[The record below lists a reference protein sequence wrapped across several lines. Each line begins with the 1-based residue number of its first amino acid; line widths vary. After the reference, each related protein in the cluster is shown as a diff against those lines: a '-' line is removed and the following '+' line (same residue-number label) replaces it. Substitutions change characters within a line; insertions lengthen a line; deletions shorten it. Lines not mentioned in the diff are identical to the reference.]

1 MYFSRKNYRK
11 ELFIMTKF
19 YTNASYY
26 EKSEVEKHKIYKRMC
41 EASYDDLKMIQYYNE
56 NIVDIKK
63 SEQTGFCAY
72 AIENN
77 NELVI
82 VVRGSDEVND
92 YKNDFK
98 MLVNKIPYQ
107 LYELIDFYDSLASKY
122 GASNIVVVGHSLGGS
137 LAQMLAIKRPVKSAV
152 TFLPWGCKNII
163 KNNEFFKSS
172 QISLNDIINYCSMDD
187 IFTVRNIGFNI
198 GKCYLIKGN
207 AKFVDNHFLENLDD
221 LQTRELINPQKY
233 LSKFQN
239 FNIGLNDNI
248 KKVCN
253 GIVNVGSYVK
263 QNGTHVKE
271 YVRRCGANHKSKEQY
286 ILDKYKGK
294 RFQDLSNEEINE
306 VLEVLI

>member
-1 MYFSRKNYRK
+1 
-11 ELFIMTKF
+11 MTKF

-41 EASYDDLKMIQYYNE
+41 EASYDDLKMIHYYNE

-107 LYELIDFYDSLASKY
+107 LYELIDFYDTLASKY

-163 KNNEFFKSS
+163 TNNEFFTSP
-172 QISLNDIINYCSMDD
+172 QTSLNDIINYCSIDD
-187 IFTVRNIGFNI
+187 IVTDSSILLNV
-198 GKCYLIKGN
+198 GKCYLLKRNGHFF
-207 AKFVDNHFLENLDD
+207 KNHFLENYDNLYDR
-221 LQTRELINPQKY
+221 TELNSINIFKVFEDF
-233 LSKFQN
+233 KK
-239 FNIGLNDNI
+239 NINNT
-248 KKVCN
+248 CN

>member
-1 MYFSRKNYRK
+1 
-11 ELFIMTKF
+11 MTKF

-41 EASYDDLKMIQYYNE
+41 EASYDDLKMIQYCNE

-163 KNNEFFKSS
+163 TNNEFFTSP
-172 QISLNDIINYCSMDD
+172 QTSLNDIINYCSIDD
-187 IFTVRNIGFNI
+187 IVTDSSILLNV
-198 GKCYLIKGN
+198 GKCYLLKRNG
-207 AKFVDNHFLENLDD
+207 HF
-221 LQTRELINPQKY
+221 
-233 LSKFQN
+233 F
-239 FNIGLNDNI
+239 
-248 KKVCN
+248 
-253 GIVNVGSYVK
+253 
-263 QNGTHVKE
+263 
-271 YVRRCGANHKSKEQY
+271 
-286 ILDKYKGK
+286 
-294 RFQDLSNEEINE
+294 
-306 VLEVLI
+306 